1 MLPGWTTEVEV
12 YFGTAPL
19 VDATAPPLSP
29 DDLLQLDSIGGRW
42 REGSALVPLKD
53 RDGREIVGAVA
64 ARPLRVP
71 TGPLP
76 GGLGLAFPA
85 AVLAVAGAG
94 GIAFRGR
101 SLRRGGYIGAALL
114 LAAAA
119 YFDVHAVARSS
130 TDRWLTDTRRL
141 LQEAA
146 TRLPLAAVG
155 RGHDDAIAGELH
167 LLGAGAARWNRRETR

>member
-1 MLPGWTTEVEV
+1 PLPQAQAHRSCHLPWLLTQARGLRMVPGGTTEVEV

-64 ARPLRVP
+64 ARPRRVP
-71 TGPLP
+71 TGTLP

-85 AVLAVAGAG
+85 EV
-94 GIAFRGR
+94 
-101 SLRRGGYIGAALL
+101 
-114 LAAAA
+114 LAAA
-119 YFDVHAVARSS
+119 
-130 TDRWLTDTRRL
+130 
-141 LQEAA
+141 
-146 TRLPLAAVG
+146 G
-155 RGHDDAIAGELH
+155 G
-167 LLGAGAARWNRRETR
+167 